1 MHKVLVGTSGWN
13 YEDWKGPFYPES
25 LPRINWL
32 EYYVRNFQTVEVNAT
47 FYHEMK
53 ESTYKKWR
61 ETTPPDFCWAVKA
74 HHFITHVKR
83 LRDAE
88 EPLKRFFRSMS
99 ILGDRLGPVL
109 FQLPPSL
116 AFDRTVLEE
125 FVAALRSARSSADP
139 AVGSRCAIEPRHAS
153 WMRDEALE
161 CLRALGL
168 GFCIS
173 DTGGRYPYREA
184 VTADFTYIRLHGPT
198 TLYSSSY
205 SDAQLES
212 WATRVAALDKD
223 AYIYFDNS
231 LMAYASSN
239 ALSLKRLMEPPRAPR

>member
-13 YEDWKGPFYPES
+13 YEDWKGPFYPET
-25 LPRINWL
+25 LPRANWL
-32 EYYVRNFQTVEVNAT
+32 EYYVRNFRTIEVNAT

-53 ESTYKKWR
+53 ESTYRKWR
-61 ETTPPDFCWAVKA
+61 EVTPAGFCWAVKA

-83 LRDAE
+83 LHDAE
-88 EPLKRFFRSMS
+88 EPLKRFFGTVRL
-99 ILGDRLGPVL
+99 LGDKLGPML
-109 FQLPPSL
+109 FQFPPSL

-125 FVAALRSARSSADP
+125 FVAALRSAQSSADLP
-139 AVGSRCAIEPRHAS
+139 ADSRCAIEPRHAS

-173 DTGGRYPYREA
+173 DTGGRYPYRKA
-184 VTADFTYIRLHGPT
+184 VTSDFAYIRPHGPT
-198 TLYSSSY
+198 TLYASSY

-212 WATRVAALDKD
+212 CAARVAALDTD

-231 LMAYASSN
+231 CMAYAPNN
-239 ALSLKRLMEPPRAPR
+239 ALSLKRLMEPPRAPI